1 MKTFLWR
8 LKLRI
13 YQLVAPIYFK
23 TAYGIYLK
31 YTPNDNTFRFAA
43 SGAYGSF
50 ISDHIKSISA
60 DIFIDVGANQGLYS
74 ILAANNKNIKNII
87 SFEPNPILFE
97 RLTNNVQR
105 NNFSEKIVPICAGI
119 APEKKVAKLGYS
131 AKHSG
136 ISSLDRSDLDYQ
148 FFCEFLNSE
157 DLVTK
162 LKGFLSEN
170 TKIALKV
177 DVEGFEEQ
185 VLRQL
190 NNPKLSDNIEWLIVE
205 LDNNRQT
212 LGPLNR

>member
-105 NNFSEKIVPICAGI
+105 NNFSRK
-119 APEKKVAKLGYS
+119 
-131 AKHSG
+131 SG
-136 ISSLDRSDLDYQ
+136 PSVRELHQRKRL
-148 FFCEFLNSE
+148 LN
-157 DLVTK
+157 
-162 LKGFLSEN
+162 
-170 TKIALKV
+170 
-177 DVEGFEEQ
+177 
-185 VLRQL
+185 
-190 NNPKLSDNIEWLIVE
+190 
-205 LDNNRQT
+205 
-212 LGPLNR
+212 